1 MWQFENVF
9 SRKQT
14 RILLCFTRGLVF
26 TSVVMA
32 SAQEVQRIVQD
43 ALKQQSDTL
52 TNNFTKLLEE
62 KIEPLLT
69 ELKETKEKL
78 VLLEGKHDSLQLSY
92 EELVEKLNVDH
103 EFTRD
108 RESFLRFQLD
118 TLEQYQRKN
127 SVRLYNI
134 PQEAEESTTNIAVK
148 VATAINVPITER
160 DIDISHR
167 VKGGT
172 SKDQPDAIIVKFMKR
187 EDKINF
193 MKNKKLLKDTVDY
206 KAVYAE
212 EDLTQMR
219 KRIVEILRS
228 TGHPKRRV
236 WTTDGKIHVSEPTQ
250 RGSDRSL
257 TINNSSD
264 FLKLK
269 WGRDKCEYIGLY
281 NTY

>member
-1 MWQFENVF
+1 MHYP
-9 SRKQT
+9 
-14 RILLCFTRGLVF
+14 
-26 TSVVMA
+26 
-32 SAQEVQRIVQD
+32 EVQRIVQD

-148 VATAINVPITER
+148 VATAINVPITEG

-187 EDKINF
+187 
-193 MKNKKLLKDTVDY
+193 
-206 KAVYAE
+206 
-212 EDLTQMR
+212 
-219 KRIVEILRS
+219 
-228 TGHPKRRV
+228 
-236 WTTDGKIHVSEPTQ
+236 
-250 RGSDRSL
+250 
-257 TINNSSD
+257 
-264 FLKLK
+264 
-269 WGRDKCEYIGLY
+269 
-281 NTY
+281 